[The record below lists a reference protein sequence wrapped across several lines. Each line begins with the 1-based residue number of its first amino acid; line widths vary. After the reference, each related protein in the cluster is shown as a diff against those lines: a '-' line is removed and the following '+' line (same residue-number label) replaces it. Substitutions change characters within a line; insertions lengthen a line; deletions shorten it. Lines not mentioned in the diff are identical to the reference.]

1 MSVTGA
7 KRWRSN
13 WRSVSPDGALRVD
26 LGRSSARRRDLER
39 TIRELPRG
47 TAVVLTASAPG
58 AIGRCRSFAF
68 RAGIELDRE
77 YLALP
82 SARAPAYLVED
93 SPAPVRVFVR
103 TVLAVPPGSAM
114 SVPIEVC
121 VGILRV
127 LSPWRL
133 IRVVAPGRVVVG
145 RRS

>member
-7 KRWRSN
+7 ERWRSN

-26 LGRSSARRRDLER
+26 LSRSSARRRALER

-58 AIGRCRSFAF
+58 AIGRCRAFAL
-68 RAGIELDRE
+68 RAGIGLERE

-82 SARAPAYLVED
+82 SAWAPAYLVED

-103 TVLAVPPGSAM
+103 TVLAVPPGSTLATPM
-114 SVPIEVC
+114 GACLSV
-121 VGILRV
+121 LRA
-127 LSPWRL
+127 LSPWRF
-133 IRVVAPGRVVVG
+133 IRMVAPGRVVVG
-145 RRS
+145 RRT